1 MIAYQ
6 TFCQL
11 RQAWDEQHLTMAQ
24 IARAL
29 HLHPQTV
36 KKWVQRIRYEQ
47 RRAPRRPSKL
57 DDYKPAITR
66 WLAQHP
72 FTATQIWQ
80 RLSEQ
85 GYTGGCS
92 IVRDY
97 VRQVRPPRQ
106 PAYLT
111 LTYAPGQCAQIDWG
125 AAGAIQI
132 GGTRRALSFFVL
144 VLCHSR
150 WLYVEFTLGQSQEW
164 FLGCQR
170 RAFEALGAV
179 PMEVMPDNCK
189 TAVLA
194 HRLGEEPVCNPHYLD
209 FARHYGFT
217 VKPCGPRQPQ
227 AKGRVENAVGYIKKN
242 FLAGRAL
249 AGLAALNGA
258 ASVWLDT
265 VANVR
270 RHGETK
276 QTPMELLAE
285 ERAHLRPLPASPYEA
300 ALVRTVRVT
309 NRCRVTV
316 DTNRYSVPPR
326 YASTPLTLQLA
337 SERLRLFDGQTLVA
351 EHVRSFDRRGD
362 HEHPDHVRTLL
373 DERRQARHQRIFLR
387 FLALS
392 PHAAA
397 YHAQLAER
405 RLNVRHHIEKIVALS
420 EIHGLEAVSRAL
432 EDAHELGA
440 YSCEYIANLVEQRRR
455 LLPEAGALH
464 LTRASDLLELELPP
478 PDLSLYE
485 LP

>member
-1 MIAYQ
+1 MIDYQ

-11 RQAWDEQHLTMAQ
+11 RQAWDAQHLTMAQ

-29 HLHPQTV
+29 HLDPQTV
-36 KKWVQRIRYEQ
+36 KKWVQRPRYER
-47 RRAPRRPSKL
+47 RRAPRRASKL
-57 DDYKPAITR
+57 DAYKPAITR

-72 FTATQIWQ
+72 FTAVQIWQ
-80 RLSEQ
+80 RLRAE
-85 GYTGGCS
+85 GFTGGGS

-97 VRQVRPPRQ
+97 VRTVRPPRA

-125 AAGAIQI
+125 AAGTIQV
-132 GGTRRALSFFVL
+132 GGTRRALSFFVF

-150 WLYVEFTLGQSQEW
+150 WLQLEFTLGQSQEW

-179 PMEVMPDNCK
+179 PAEVMVDNCR

-194 HRLGEEPVCNPHYLD
+194 HRVGEVPVCNPHYLD

-217 VKPCGPRQPQ
+217 VKPCGPHQPQ
-227 AKGRVENAVGYIKKN
+227 AKGRVENAVGYVKKN
-242 FLAGRAL
+242 FLAGREL
-249 AGLAALNGA
+249 GDVTTLNA
-258 ASVWLDT
+258 EARIWLET

-270 RHGETK
+270 LHGETK
-276 QTPMELLAE
+276 RTPLELLAE
-285 ERAHLRPLPASPYEA
+285 ERAALRPLPASPYEA
-300 ALVRTVRVT
+300 ALVRTVRVN

-337 SERLRLFDGQTLVA
+337 SDRLRLFDGQTLVA
-351 EHVRSFDRRGD
+351 EHLRSFDRHRD
-362 HEHPDHVRTLL
+362 YENPDHVRTLL

-392 PHAAA
+392 PQATS

-405 RLNVRHHIEKIVALS
+405 RLNVRHHVEKIVALA

-440 YSCEYIANLVEQRRR
+440 YSCEYIANLLEQRRR

-478 PDLSLYE
+478 PDLSPYE

>member
-1 MIAYQ
+1 MIDYQ

-29 HLHPQTV
+29 HLDPQTV
-36 KKWVQRIRYEQ
+36 KKWVQRPRYEQ

-80 RLSEQ
+80 RLREQ
-85 GYTGGCS
+85 GYRGGGS

-97 VRQVRPPRQ
+97 VRTVRPPRE

-125 AAGAIQI
+125 AAGAIAV
-132 GGTRRALSFFVL
+132 GGTRRALSFFVF

-179 PMEVMPDNCK
+179 PLEVMPDNCK

-194 HRLGEEPVCNPHYLD
+194 HRVGESPVCNPHYLD

-227 AKGRVENAVGYIKKN
+227 AKGRVENAVGYVKKN
-242 FLAGRAL
+242 FLAGRELGARAPNARTSARGARSL
-249 AGLAALNGA
+249 CPVRLAA
-258 ASVWLDT
+258 
-265 VANVR
+265 
-270 RHGETK
+270 
-276 QTPMELLAE
+276 
-285 ERAHLRPLPASPYEA
+285 LRPLPASPYEA
-300 ALVRTVRVT
+300 ALVRTVRVS

-351 EHVRSFDRRGD
+351 EHVRSFERHRDY
-362 HEHPDHVRTLL
+362 ENPDHVRTLL
-373 DERRQARHQRIFLR
+373 DERRQAR
-387 FLALS
+387 
-392 PHAAA
+392 
-397 YHAQLAER
+397 
-405 RLNVRHHIEKIVALS
+405 
-420 EIHGLEAVSRAL
+420 
-432 EDAHELGA
+432 
-440 YSCEYIANLVEQRRR
+440 
-455 LLPEAGALH
+455 
-464 LTRASDLLELELPP
+464 
-478 PDLSLYE
+478 
-485 LP
+485 

>member
-11 RQAWDEQHLTMAQ
+11 RQAWDEKHLTMAQ

-29 HLHPQTV
+29 GLHPQTV
-36 KKWVQRIRYEQ
+36 KKWVQRERYEQ
-47 RRAPRRPSKL
+47 RRAPRRASKL
-57 DDYKPAITR
+57 DEHKPAITR

-72 FTATQIWQ
+72 FTATQVWQ
-80 RLSEQ
+80 RLREE
-85 GYTGGCS
+85 GYRGGCS
-92 IVRDY
+92 IVRTY
-97 VRQVRPPRQ
+97 VRTVRPPRQ

-125 AAGAIQI
+125 SAGSIQV
-132 GGTRRALSFFVL
+132 GGTRRALSFFVF

-150 WLYVEFTLGQSQEW
+150 WLHVEFTFGQSQEW

-170 RAFEALGAV
+170 RALEALGAV
-179 PMEVMPDNCK
+179 PAEIMPDNCK
-189 TAVLA
+189 TAVLS
-194 HRLGEEPVCNPHYLD
+194 HRVGEPPVCHPHYLD

-242 FLAGRAL
+242 FLAGREL
-249 AGLAALNGA
+249 GELTALNA
-258 ASVWLDT
+258 AARVWLET

-270 RHGETK
+270 LHGETK
-276 QTPMELLAE
+276 RTPLELLAE
-285 ERAHLRPLPASPYEA
+285 ERSQLRPLPASPYEA

-316 DTNRYSVPPR
+316 DTNRYSVPAR
-326 YASTPLTLQLA
+326 HASAPLTLQLA

-351 EHVRSFDRRGD
+351 EHVRSFDRHRD
-362 HEHPDHVRTLL
+362 YEQPDHVQGLL
-373 DERRQARHQRIFLR
+373 DERRQARHQRLFLR
-387 FLALS
+387 FLALA
-392 PHAAA
+392 PEAAA
-397 YHAQLAER
+397 YHAQLAQR
-405 RLNVRHHIEKIVALS
+405 RLNVRHHLEKIVALA
-420 EIHGLEAVSRAL
+420 EIHGQGAVSRAL
-432 EDAHELGA
+432 TDAHELGA
-440 YSCEYIANLVEQRRR
+440 YSCEYIANLVEQRGR

-478 PDLSLYE
+478 PDLSPYD